1 MKSNFLKI
9 MSISILILII
19 GCNNPINAQ
28 TNKGLCSVEVNDV
41 SKAISFNY
49 LLGYSVTFKNNSQK
63 TVDGVYWNVYYYNN
77 ANELIESD
85 NSSFNST
92 KIIDP
97 IAPGFT
103 KTLARSPRVKGAS
116 VVIVKITKVHFTDGT
131 SCN

>member
-1 MKSNFLKI
+1 MKKLFFI
-9 MSISILILII
+9 AILII
-19 GCNNPINAQ
+19 IGNSINAQ
-28 TNKGLCSVEVNDV
+28 KNRGLCSVEVSDI

-49 LLGYSVTFKNNSQK
+49 LLGYSVTFKNNTNK
-63 TVDGVYWNVYYYNN
+63 TVDGVYWKAYYYNN

-103 KTLARSPRVKGAS
+103 KTLARSPRVEGAS
-116 VVIVKITKVHFTDGT
+116 IVIVKITKVHFTDGT

>member
-1 MKSNFLKI
+1 MKKLFFI
-9 MSISILILII
+9 AILII
-19 GCNNPINAQ
+19 IGNSINAQ
-28 TNKGLCSVEVNDV
+28 KNRGLCSVEVSDI

-49 LLGYSVTFKNNSQK
+49 LLGYSVTFKNNTNK
-63 TVDGVYWNVYYYNN
+63 TVDGVYWKAYYYNN

-92 KIIDP
+92 KIIGP

-103 KTLARSPRVKGAS
+103 KTLARSPRVEGAS
-116 VVIVKITKVHFTDGT
+116 IVIVKITKVHFTDGT